1 MPEAELRGTEQGCSR
16 ADRIVD
22 RIVERGTSSTDDD
35 SHRLYCSMDHLSMWD
50 LSRP

>member
-1 MPEAELRGTEQGCSR
+1 MPEAELRGTDQGCSR
-16 ADRIVD
+16 AD